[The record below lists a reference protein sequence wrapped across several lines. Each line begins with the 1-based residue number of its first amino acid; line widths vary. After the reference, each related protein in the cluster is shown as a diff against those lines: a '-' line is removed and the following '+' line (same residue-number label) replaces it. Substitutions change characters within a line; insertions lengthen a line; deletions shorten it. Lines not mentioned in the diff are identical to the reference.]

1 MTKYVE
7 NSRITKKIHFQVI
20 KKFSRIVGDK
30 VAQTT
35 SATRSSVFHIPATQ
49 KLENELKEKPS
60 YQNAK
65 NTLKEKCNA

>member
-20 KKFSRIVGDK
+20 KKFSTIIGDK

-35 SATRSSVFHIPATQ
+35 SATRSSVFQIPATQ
-49 KLENELKEKPS
+49 NLENELKEKPS

>member
-20 KKFSRIVGDK
+20 KKFSMIVGDK

-35 SATRSSVFHIPATQ
+35 SATRSSVFQIPATQ
-49 KLENELKEKPS
+49 NLENELKEKPS